1 LGTVTDDIET
11 LRAERDA
18 LLERDVQAWL
28 VWARD
33 EAPAYRQFETSI
45 SWRITKPIRWAGT
58 FVRKVRSDGFGAA
71 VGLAFTVVSQ
81 RVSRR

>member
-1 LGTVTDDIET
+1 MTDEIET

-45 SWRITKPIRWAGT
+45 SWRVTKPIRWVGT
-58 FVRKVRSDGFGAA
+58 FVRKVRSDGFASA
-71 VGLAFTVVSQ
+71 VGLAFAVVKQ
-81 RVSRR
+81 RISHR